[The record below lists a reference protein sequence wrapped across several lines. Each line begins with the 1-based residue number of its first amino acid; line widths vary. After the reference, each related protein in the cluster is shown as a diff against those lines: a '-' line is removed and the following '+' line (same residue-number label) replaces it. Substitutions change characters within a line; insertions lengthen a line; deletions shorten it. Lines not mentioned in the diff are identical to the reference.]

1 MTMKFTDTRLLAIDL
16 DETLLRSDNTVS
28 NYTKEIMNAVRGRG
42 IDIVLATG
50 RMYQTAEPVGKALGL
65 GNVPMILFSGG
76 VIQELESKH
85 MIFERT
91 VP

>member
-1 MTMKFTDTRLLAIDL
+1 MKFTDTRLLAIDL

-50 RMYQTAEPVGKALGL
+50 RMYQT
-65 GNVPMILFSGG
+65 
-76 VIQELESKH
+76 
-85 MIFERT
+85 
-91 VP
+91 

>member
-1 MTMKFTDTRLLAIDL
+1 MRKIGMTMKFTDTRLLAIDL

-50 RMYQTAEPVGKALGL
+50 RMYQT
-65 GNVPMILFSGG
+65 
-76 VIQELESKH
+76 
-85 MIFERT
+85 
-91 VP
+91 